1 VSVETPAAI
10 RTDPE
15 TARETPVVR
24 AFAVRRI
31 DVLLM
36 VALFILAIIPRAA
49 WVAYRDRAPLE
60 LSDPALYSIFSDE
73 IADGHGYEGLD
84 GRKVAYYPVG
94 YPATV
99 AGLKKAGDIF
109 GWGRSIFS
117 VKMMN
122 GMFGAITVLLVY
134 LLASRMFDRR
144 VALVAGMLEAIFPS
158 QVYYTGALLSEPEF
172 TMLFVAALLVL
183 LWKPWTREGMPWL
196 QLLSAGLLLGAGTM
210 VRGILIVFP
219 LVLLAVWLFYLHSKK
234 RALLQ
239 ALTVFVGIC
248 VFVVPWSIRNTIVFG
263 ELTGPS
269 TNLGDDLCIG
279 NFNGAQ
285 GAFTLEGKCFEGYEG
300 LSPQETELERNKRG
314 LRIAVRD
321 VITHPARMP
330 ELIAQKA
337 YWLFYQD
344 DDGLS
349 ASMDFGN
356 NVFMPGYRREVLSF
370 AANAIYYATGA
381 VAILGALAFA
391 CSRDLR
397 RLFLFLSILYVLAM
411 PLVFFGNQ
419 RFHFPAIPL
428 VVIIG
433 AATMIMLWDRRV
445 RRLPAMERLDVPAS

>member
-1 VSVETPAAI
+1 MSVETPAAVRI
-10 RTDPE
+10 E
-15 TARETPVVR
+15 AGVARDTPAVR
-24 AFAVRRI
+24 AFAMRRI
-31 DVLLM
+31 DVLLI
-36 VALFILAIIPRAA
+36 VALFTLAIIPRAA
-49 WVAYRDRAPLE
+49 WVAYRDRAPQE
-60 LSDPALYSIFSDE
+60 ISDPALYSIYSDQ
-73 IADGHGYEGLD
+73 IADGNGYARLTGE
-84 GRKVAYYPVG
+84 KTAYYPVG

-122 GMFGAITVLLVY
+122 GMFGAVTVLLLY

-144 VALVAGMLEAIFPS
+144 VAVVAGMLEATFPS
-158 QVYYTGALLSEPEF
+158 QVYYTGAILSEPEF

-183 LWKPWTREGMPWL
+183 LWKPWTRGGMACP

-210 VRGILIVFP
+210 VRGILVIFP
-219 LVLLAVWLFYLHSKK
+219 LVLLAVWLYYLHSKK

-239 ALTVFVGIC
+239 ALTVFVGIS
-248 VFVVPWSIRNTIVFG
+248 VFVVPWSMRNTIVFG

-279 NFNGAQ
+279 NFNRSRGK
-285 GAFTLEGKCFEGYEG
+285 FTLEGKCFDGYEG
-300 LSPQETELERNKRG
+300 LSPQETELERNKQG
-314 LRIAVRD
+314 LRIALQD

-330 ELIAQKA
+330 ELIGQKA

-356 NVFMPGYRREVLSF
+356 NVFMSGYRREVLSF
-370 AANAIYYATGA
+370 AANAIYYATAA
-381 VAILGALAFA
+381 VTILGALAFV

-397 RLFLFLSILYVLAM
+397 RLFVLLSMLYVLAM

-428 VVIIG
+428 AVLIT
-433 AATMIMLWDRRV
+433 AATIVAIWDGRR
-445 RRLPAMERLDVPAS
+445 RRLPAMERLDVR